1 MSFPISNV
9 PAEIVKLLWRALRN
23 ELQNL
28 QTNAMTVDN
37 TFSAVHKNVSDSF
50 HIIITGKPVAD
61 SSLRGLMEMRT
72 THNNCANV

>member
-1 MSFPISNV
+1 MSFPISV
-9 PAEIVKLLWRALRN
+9 VHAEIVKLLCRTLIN
-23 ELQNL
+23 EPSKP